1 MEEGKGPGLPIRADV
16 PWRMTGLGGQT
27 GAPLSLCRYRQLLY
41 ITEAKTAHFI
51 SLSLASTLSLF
62 APPIIHSFSSSL
74 TGAVSFSQFLQHAH
88 TRMHTHK
95 HTHMLYIF
103 LRHPSPHPI
112 RPLKETHFSF
122 AGSSKS
128 LFTLS

>member
-41 ITEAKTAHFI
+41 ITGEKTTHFI
-51 SLSLASTLSLF
+51 SPSLPLSLSTPS
-62 APPIIHSFSSSL
+62 IIHSLSSSL
-74 TGAVSFSQFLQHAH
+74 TGTVAFSQFLQHI
-88 TRMHTHK
+88 HTHK
-95 HTHMLYIF
+95 QTHMLYIS
-103 LRHPSPHPI
+103 LRHPSPHPV